1 MSTQSDAIRDYFHEN
16 GISNRDVAERL
27 GVHEGSVSNI
37 LSGRYGISKKIA
49 ARLTDL
55 YGFNMR
61 FLMTGEGSLLPPGGV
76 RIAQHHNTN
85 TGDGAGAIHLGGDA
99 ALRQQVEDLQRELER
114 EREEKARLLGIIETM
129 TGR

>member
-61 FLMTGEGSLLPPGGV
+61 FLMTGEGALLPPGGV

-85 TGDGAGAIHLGGDA
+85 TGDGAGAIHLGSDEV
-99 ALRQQVEDLQRELER
+99 LRRQVDDLTARLER
-114 EREEKARLLGIIETM
+114 AEEEKARLLGIIETM
-129 TGR
+129 TGK

>member
-49 ARLTDL
+49 AR
-55 YGFNMR
+55 
-61 FLMTGEGSLLPPGGV
+61 S
-76 RIAQHHNTN
+76 
-85 TGDGAGAIHLGGDA
+85 GAGRNRSHAGA
-99 ALRQQVEDLQRELER
+99 
-114 EREEKARLLGIIETM
+114 
-129 TGR
+129 

>member
-1 MSTQSDAIRDYFHEN
+1 MSTQSDAVRDYFHEN

-55 YGFNMR
+55 YGFTSAEETR
-61 FLMTGEGSLLPPGGV
+61 EKALPIFL
-76 RIAQHHNTN
+76 A
-85 TGDGAGAIHLGGDA
+85 AGIEVIELASD
-99 ALRQQVEDLQRELER
+99 RELP
-114 EREEKARLLGIIETM
+114 KTDPA
-129 TGR
+129 